1 MNALSFTNLNAIALS
16 HCHRQYLLITY
27 VSMTTITAAEPM
39 FTSLGPRISLFCP
52 QVAAPG
58 ELIILCTWLGAGKK
72 HVAKYAAGYRK
83 IAPHAK
89 ILLLESS
96 VWNIASPYVQQW
108 SAIKPAAEV
117 VLGVLDDCSNAK
129 GSKTDPKIII
139 HTFSNGGTN
148 NATQLLIVLQHK
160 LRYPLPVTGILCDSG
175 PARGTYRKSFHSM
188 LLSLPKGLFWQFVGP
203 VIILFVTNT
212 LFASQLIG
220 WEKPERIYRRTLL
233 DAQFVDCKR
242 ICYAF
247 SKADTHVDWDDITS
261 HADEARDKS
270 WDVEELE
277 FEGTPHCNHIS
288 QYRLEYL
295 DAMERVWKGY
305 VPASRIRSRL

>member
-1 MNALSFTNLNAIALS
+1 MQSNW
-16 HCHRQYLLITY
+16 Y
-27 VSMTTITAAEPM
+27 
-39 FTSLGPRISLFCP
+39 
-52 QVAAPG
+52 
-58 ELIILCTWLGAGKK
+58 IIF
-72 HVAKYAAGYRK
+72 
-83 IAPHAK
+83 
-89 ILLLESS
+89 
-96 VWNIASPYVQQW
+96 
-108 SAIKPAAEV
+108 
-117 VLGVLDDCSNAK
+117 
-129 GSKTDPKIII
+129 

-148 NATQLLIVLQHK
+148 NATQLLIVLRHRLQHA
-160 LRYPLPVTGILCDSG
+160 LPVTGILCDSG

-188 LLSLPKGLFWQFVGP
+188 LLSLPKGLFWKFVGP

-261 HADEARDKS
+261 HADEARAKR
-270 WDVEELE
+270 WEVRELE

-288 QYRLEYL
+288 QYPIEYL
-295 DAMERVWKGY
+295 DAMERVWKGET
-305 VPASRIRSRL
+305 RGTEIRSRL

>member
-1 MNALSFTNLNAIALS
+1 MNAIWCTSLIATTSS
-16 HCHRQYLLITY
+16 HCLITL
-27 VSMTTITAAEPM
+27 VSMTTIITAGPI
-39 FTSLGPRISLFCP
+39 FTPLGPRISLFCP
-52 QVAAPG
+52 EDAAPG

-72 HVAKYAAGYRK
+72 HVAKYAAGHQK

-108 SAIKPAAEV
+108 AAIRPAAEV

-148 NATQLLIVLQHK
+148 NATQLLIALQQR
-160 LRYPLPVTGILCDSG
+160 LRHPLPVTGILCDSG

-188 LLSLPKGLFWQFVGP
+188 LLSLPKGLFWKFVGP

-261 HADEARDKS
+261 HADEARAKT
-270 WDVEELE
+270 WEVRELE

-288 QYRLEYL
+288 QYPLEYL
-295 DAMERVWKGY
+295 GAMERVWKGETLGTG
-305 VPASRIRSRL
+305 IRSRL